1 MSKVSIITPV
11 YNSADYIQETAES
24 VLNQTF
30 KNWEWILIDDCSTD
44 KSLSIIQKMASKDSR
59 IKIIV
64 NDKNIKTALSRN
76 RGIEIATGKYI
87 AFIDSDDLWHPQKLE
102 KQVYFMES
110 NNHYFSYHSFSMF
123 YDTERKIRKILTVP
137 EKISFSDLV
146 KTSSIGSLAA
156 MYNCKVIGKIMMP
169 DGYKAK
175 EDYLCWLEILKRCD
189 YAFGMTDIL
198 GYYRIHPHSYS
209 YNKKEAAFNQWRVYR
224 EYLKLNIFSSSLNFF
239 SYALNGF
246 IKHRF

>member
-76 RGIEIATGKYI
+76 RGIEIATGK
-87 AFIDSDDLWHPQKLE
+87 
-102 KQVYFMES
+102 
-110 NNHYFSYHSFSMF
+110 
-123 YDTERKIRKILTVP
+123 
-137 EKISFSDLV
+137 
-146 KTSSIGSLAA
+146 
-156 MYNCKVIGKIMMP
+156 
-169 DGYKAK
+169 
-175 EDYLCWLEILKRCD
+175 
-189 YAFGMTDIL
+189 
-198 GYYRIHPHSYS
+198 
-209 YNKKEAAFNQWRVYR
+209 
-224 EYLKLNIFSSSLNFF
+224 
-239 SYALNGF
+239 
-246 IKHRF
+246 